1 MRISKR
7 AAIRTYHPNF
17 VYCLETVTVRGVFE
31 LLYLGGLCPTP
42 FSVYRYIYTST
53 ACRSI
58 RILFVRC
65 ECSPGQKLGIT
76 FVKLIILQEY
86 ISIYI
91 KM

>member
-42 FSVYRYIYTST
+42 FSVYRYIYTHLLL
-53 ACRSI
+53 AVV
-58 RILFVRC
+58 FVYY
-65 ECSPGQKLGIT
+65 S
-76 FVKLIILQEY
+76 FVVNVRQVRNLE
-86 ISIYI
+86 
-91 KM
+91 

>member
-31 LLYLGGLCPTP
+31 LLYLGGLWPTP
-42 FSVYRYIYTST
+42 FWVYRYIIYTST

-58 RILFVRC
+58 RIR
-65 ECSPGQKLGIT
+65 
-76 FVKLIILQEY
+76 
-86 ISIYI
+86 
-91 KM
+91 